1 MVSKFG
7 CTQRWNGM
15 PMNVL
20 DVENVSA
27 SHNGALAIN
36 KISFNVREG
45 DLLGIVGPNGA
56 GKTTLF
62 RAILGLQQYQ
72 GKIKLFGYE
81 GNQYASLLS
90 MVGYVPQK
98 VNFESNFPA
107 TVYDVVEMGLLPEKK
122 LKKGAM
128 LIQNCGCCW
137 NRIFGASSKNSEKIE
152 TALEIVGLESLRN
165 RRISELSGGEQQR
178 TFIASALVKEPV
190 LLILDEPVTGID
202 MEVQNKFYSVLQ
214 KINKENKITI
224 IWASHDLTAI
234 SDHATKVACMNRDL
248 FFHGEKEE
256 FFSNKDLLKTY
267 SESAMQMHMH
277 NHNHNHEV

>member
-1 MVSKFG
+1 MS
-7 CTQRWNGM
+7 
-15 PMNVL
+15 MNVL
-20 DVENVSA
+20 DVGNVSV
-27 SHNGALAIN
+27 SHNGTLAIN
-36 KISFNVREG
+36 NISFSVQEG
-45 DLLGIVGPNGA
+45 DLLGVVGPNGA

-62 RAILGLQQYQ
+62 RAILGLQSYQ

-81 GNQYASLLS
+81 GRQYDTLLP

-107 TVYDVVEMGLLPEKK
+107 TVFDVVALGILPEKK
-122 LKKGAM
+122 LRNGSK

-137 NRIFGASSKNSEKIE
+137 NRIFGTSSKDNEKIE
-152 TALEIVGLESLRN
+152 KVLEIVGLESLRN

-178 TFIASALVKEPV
+178 TFIAKALVKEPV
-190 LLILDEPVTGID
+190 LLILDEPVTGVD
-202 MEVQNKFYSVLQ
+202 MEVQKKFYSVIR

-234 SDHATKVACMNRDL
+234 SDNATKVACMNRDL
-248 FFHGEKEE
+248 FFHGEKNE
-256 FFSNKDLLKTY
+256 FFSNKEILKTY

-277 NHNHNHEV
+277 HHEM

>member
-1 MVSKFG
+1 MS
-7 CTQRWNGM
+7 
-15 PMNVL
+15 MNVL

-27 SHNGALAIN
+27 SYNGALAIN
-36 KISFNVREG
+36 KITFGVKEG

-62 RAILGLQQYQ
+62 RAILGLQSYQ

-81 GNQYASLLS
+81 GSQYSSLLP

-98 VNFESNFPA
+98 VNFEQNFPA
-107 TVYDVVEMGLLPEKK
+107 TVSDVIAMGLLSEKK
-122 LKKGAM
+122 LRKGVK
-128 LIQNCGCCW
+128 LIQNHGCSW
-137 NRIFGASSKNSEKIE
+137 NRVFGESSKDREKIE
-152 TALEIVGLESLRN
+152 KAIEIVGLESLRD
-165 RRISELSGGEQQR
+165 RRIGELSGGEQQR
-178 TFIASALVKEPV
+178 TFIANALVKEPV
-190 LLILDEPVTGID
+190 LLIMDEPVTGVD
-202 MEVQNKFYSVLQ
+202 MEVQNKFYSVLR

-248 FFHGEKEE
+248 FFHGQRDE

-277 NHNHNHEV
+277 DHGHDHGKEV

>member
-1 MVSKFG
+1 MVSKSG
-7 CTQRWNGM
+7 CFEIRNGM

-27 SHNGALAIN
+27 SHNGTLAIDRITFSV
-36 KISFNVREG
+36 KEG

-62 RAILGLQQYQ
+62 RSILGLQDYQ

-81 GNQYASLLS
+81 GSQYASLLP
-90 MVGYVPQK
+90 MVGYVPQR
-98 VNFESNFPA
+98 VNFEANFPA

-122 LKKGAM
+122 LRKGIS
-128 LIQNCGCCW
+128 LIQKCGCSW
-137 NRIFGASSKNSEKIE
+137 NRIFGSSTKNDEKVE
-152 TALEIVGLESLRN
+152 KALEIVGLQGLRD

-178 TFIASALVKEPV
+178 TFIASALVKDPV
-190 LLILDEPVTGID
+190 LMILDEPVTGVD
-202 MEVQNKFYSVLQ
+202 LEVQNKFYSVIR
-214 KINKENKITI
+214 KVNKENKITI
-224 IWASHDLTAI
+224 VWASHDLTAI
-234 SDHATKVACMNRDL
+234 SEYATKVACMNRGL

-256 FFSNKDLLKTY
+256 FFSNKELLKTY

-277 NHNHNHEV
+277 HHEV

>member
-1 MVSKFG
+1 MS
-7 CTQRWNGM
+7 
-15 PMNVL
+15 MNVL
-20 DVENVSA
+20 DVENVSV
-27 SHNGALAIN
+27 SHNGTLAIN
-36 KISFNVREG
+36 NISFSVQEG
-45 DLLGIVGPNGA
+45 DLLGVVGPNGA

-62 RAILGLQQYQ
+62 RAILGLQSYQ

-81 GNQYASLLS
+81 GRQYDTLLP

-107 TVYDVVEMGLLPEKK
+107 TVFDVVALGILPEKK
-122 LKKGAM
+122 LRNGSK

-137 NRIFGASSKNSEKIE
+137 NRIFGTSSKDNEKIE
-152 TALEIVGLESLRN
+152 KVLEIVGLESLRN

-178 TFIASALVKEPV
+178 TFIAKALVKEPV
-190 LLILDEPVTGID
+190 LLILDEPVTGVD
-202 MEVQNKFYSVLQ
+202 MEVQKKFYSVIR

-234 SDHATKVACMNRDL
+234 SDNATKVACMNRDL
-248 FFHGEKEE
+248 FFHGEKNE
-256 FFSNKDLLKTY
+256 FFSNKEILKTY

-277 NHNHNHEV
+277 HHEM

>member
-1 MVSKFG
+1 
-7 CTQRWNGM
+7 
-15 PMNVL
+15 MNVL

-27 SHNGALAIN
+27 SHNGSLAIN
-36 KISFNVREG
+36 KISFSVREG

-81 GNQYASLLS
+81 GNQYESLLP

-122 LKKGAM
+122 LKKGAA
-128 LIQNCGCCW
+128 LIQNCGCSW

-152 TALEIVGLESLRN
+152 TVLEIVGLDLLRN

-190 LLILDEPVTGID
+190 LLILDEPVTGVD
-202 MEVQNKFYSVLQ
+202 MEVQNKFYSVLR

-248 FFHGEKEE
+248 FFHGEKDE

-277 NHNHNHEV
+277 NHNHNHSHKV